1 MGLADRQY
9 SNPRGGGSG
18 RGWGNGADGSAWG
31 GVWNFRSWSVNT
43 WIIVVNCVIFVLGA
57 TLLAGPGIPVLEI
70 RKVPV
75 GVTNVELDQFFL
87 PDGTRASRTD
97 TTRVGQGLLR
107 PIMNRQTNEQI
118 GVAEYRVRSPLDALG
133 HFSTQKAFLEI
144 QVWRFITFQFLHAN
158 VLHIFFNMFGLYIFG
173 GVVERYLG
181 SRRYLAY
188 YLVTGIFGGL
198 LYLVL
203 NLLGYIAGRSFG
215 VSNVPGLLIHQTTV
229 PLVGAS
235 AGVFGVIMACA
246 KIEPDS
252 QVQLMLPPVTL
263 RMRTLAYAFV
273 GIALFNLLITG
284 NNAGGEAAHIGGA
297 IAGYYFIRNSHL
309 LTDFFDVFSDSRKPP
324 KAGKPRSGWSWLG
337 GGGGIGGAG
346 ANQAEVDRILAKV
359 RDSGIA
365 SLTEREKKILADD
378 TNRLRARG
386 G

>member
-9 SNPRGGGSG
+9 SNPRDGGTG
-18 RGWGNGADGSAWG
+18 RGWGGGMGGGTWG
-31 GVWNFRSWSVNT
+31 GVWDFRSWSVNT
-43 WIIVVNCVIFVLGA
+43 WIIVVNCVVFVLGG
-57 TLLAGPGIPVLEI
+57 TLLAKPGIPVLESW
-70 RKVPV
+70 KVAVASDTAEMP
-75 GVTNVELDQFFL
+75 QFFL
-87 PDGTRASRTD
+87 PDGSRASRAD
-97 TTRVGQGLLR
+97 TTRVGQTLLR
-107 PIMNRQTNEQI
+107 PIMNRQTNEQV
-118 GVAEYRVRSPLDALG
+118 GVAEYRVRPPLDALG
-133 HFSTQKAFLEI
+133 HFSTQKGFLEV
-144 QVWRFITFQFLHAN
+144 QPWRLVTFQFLHAG
-158 VLHIFFNMFGLYIFG
+158 VTHIFFNMFGLYIFG

-188 YLVTGIFGGL
+188 YLVTGIAGGV
-198 LYLVL
+198 LYMVL
-203 NLLGYIAGRSFG
+203 NLLGFLAIRYNLPSI
-215 VSNVPGLLIHQTTV
+215 PGLLFHQSTV

-284 NNAGGEAAHIGGA
+284 TNAGGEAAHIGGA

-309 LTDFFDVFSDSRKPP
+309 LADFFDVFSDSRKPP
-324 KAGKPRSGWSWLG
+324 KPGKPRSGWSWLRG
-337 GGGGIGGAG
+337 GGGAG
-346 ANQAEVDRILAKV
+346 VAVNQGEVDRILAKV

-365 SLTEREKKILADD
+365 SLTEKEKKILADD